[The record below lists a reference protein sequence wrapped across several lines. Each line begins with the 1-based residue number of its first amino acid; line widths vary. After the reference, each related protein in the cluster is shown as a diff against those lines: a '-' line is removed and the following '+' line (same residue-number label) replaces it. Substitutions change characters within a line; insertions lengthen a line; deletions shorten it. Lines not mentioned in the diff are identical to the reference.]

1 MPRRTRLRRSTA
13 IEQLEVRQ
21 VLSALTLMTD
31 TFQSTLPANATS
43 FPTVTVNVLDND
55 TGISGRARKQPIGR
69 IG

>member
-31 TFQSTLPANATS
+31 RFPSTLPANATS
-43 FPTVTVNVLDND
+43 FPTVTVHVLDND
-55 TGISGRARKQPIGR
+55 TGISGRAGQRTIGR